1 MCPLWQRGSTFVEE
15 DLRACFQPRW
25 IGRAVACAGIEGAV
39 SFPFGFEGGEWWNR
53 PTNTGL
59 VHQRNHVELIAS
71 SGNVCLRNLNPTCT
85 RLLEGV
91 ALMRHGER
99 HFFSL
104 SPFQN
109 MYTAEK
115 RRMEWWCFP
124 RDCIDRSRVD
134 FSDNCGHGG
143 LRRLWWL
150 SFCTFRCFGVN
161 RKRGR
166 RGRGNRITRAVG
178 EKDEKV
184 GKTCCV
190 YRIYIPFFFLSF
202 DVTMCF
208 FLNIIKGRERVLIKL
223 QVINYRC
230 KVSRFICSNFY
241 RGTKVFLF
249 FAGNKEFWFVHE
261 SNELNF
267 ILYVIL
273 FSKVYFKTTKEFTT
287 SRNHENF
294 SHLYINNYMTNRSV
308 IRQRNNKLTR
318 IVESALKHKS
328 LDRSNGW

>member
-109 MYTAEK
+109 MHTAEK

-166 RGRGNRITRAVG
+166 RRREGGREG
-178 EKDEKV
+178 ESNYSR
-184 GKTCCV
+184 CW
-190 YRIYIPFFFLSF
+190 R
-202 DVTMCF
+202 
-208 FLNIIKGRERVLIKL
+208 KGRESWENVLCIQDIYTIL
-223 QVINYRC
+223 LSLFRC
-230 KVSRFICSNFY
+230 DDVLFLKYHQRSR
-241 RGTKVFLF
+241 
-249 FAGNKEFWFVHE
+249 
-261 SNELNF
+261 
-267 ILYVIL
+267 
-273 FSKVYFKTTKEFTT
+273 
-287 SRNHENF
+287 
-294 SHLYINNYMTNRSV
+294 
-308 IRQRNNKLTR
+308 
-318 IVESALKHKS
+318 KS
-328 LDRSNGW
+328 SY